1 MISQRNK
8 ILAFISWLINFF
20 MIKKKTMQMH
30 KYLLS
35 IENKFN
41 HLIKK

>member
-20 MIKKKTMQMH
+20 MIKKNDANA
-30 KYLLS
+30 YLLS